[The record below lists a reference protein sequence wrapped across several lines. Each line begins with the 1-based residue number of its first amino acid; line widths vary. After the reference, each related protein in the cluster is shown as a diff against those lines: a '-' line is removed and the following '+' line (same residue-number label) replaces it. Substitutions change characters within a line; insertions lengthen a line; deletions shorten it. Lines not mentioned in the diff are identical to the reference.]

1 SCVIDWEGCEVAFKR
16 SDFYW
21 GAFREFS
28 LPIKFALDGAK
39 ILRHVLYTQ
48 GFTGVVIFKIKKLNT
63 TTLQY
68 NDWYEGTVNLGG
80 LTDEFTSVEAN
91 VEERGLI
98 GKIKALEDVEY
109 EIPIEGPGAIPLRLD
124 GVKLGAKSA
133 WVVG

>member
-1 SCVIDWEGCEVAFKR
+1 CYMAFETFKFYFVSETDTYYYVSQQGFVLQASSETEVQSCVIDWEGCEVAFKR

-80 LTDEFTSVEAN
+80 LTD
-91 VEERGLI
+91 
-98 GKIKALEDVEY
+98 
-109 EIPIEGPGAIPLRLD
+109 
-124 GVKLGAKSA
+124 
-133 WVVG
+133 